1 MLIIQFAFSS
11 TGDGKIAHCTYM
23 AIVNKPA
30 GPRLSSQSMNLNHTS
45 NASTNS
51 QANIDALK
59 RKFQR
64 VNQEIVKQNVMLQE
78 NLARTRQD
86 HHSILQENVRL
97 KGRIVALESK
107 LHEAE
112 GVCVDTKVNN

>member
-1 MLIIQFAFSS
+1 
-11 TGDGKIAHCTYM
+11 M
-23 AIVNKPA
+23 AVVNKPV
-30 GPRLSSQSMNLNHTS
+30 GPRLPLANV
-45 NASTNS
+45 STNTTNNS
-51 QANIDALK
+51 TVNTQANVDALK

-78 NLARTRQD
+78 NLARTRQE
-86 HHSILQENVRL
+86 HHSVLQENVRL

-112 GVCVDTKVNN
+112 GVCIETKVNN

>member
-1 MLIIQFAFSS
+1 
-11 TGDGKIAHCTYM
+11 M
-23 AIVNKPA
+23 AVVNKPV
-30 GPRLSSQSMNLNHTS
+30 GPRLPLANVSLNTTNNSSA
-45 NASTNS
+45 NA

-78 NLARTRQD
+78 NLARTRQE
-86 HHSILQENVRL
+86 HHSVLQENVRL

-112 GVCVDTKVNN
+112 GVCIETKVINYL